1 MDATTRRMLREAGL
15 KTPEQSSCSEYDDS
29 DCVIEQRLQNPSSQ
43 KAHYEATLDMRLKK
57 ALKQESVT
65 RDQKKMEHSSPII
78 NFKEVFE

>member
-15 KTPEQSSCSEYDDS
+15 KTPDQSSPSEYDDS

-43 KAHYEATLDMRLKK
+43 LAHYEATLDRRLKK

-65 RDQKKMEHSSPII
+65 S
-78 NFKEVFE
+78 